1 MYYYTSTYGMSS
13 NPDKTLFSLIA
24 SLGSEDEAAALLT
37 SLLTPDELHTLSERW
52 QIITH
57 LLSGETQR
65 EVKAKLGVGIATV
78 TRGAREIKYGNGAV
92 QKFAKKLAA
101 RHRRHAHS
109 GRS

>member
-1 MYYYTSTYGMSS
+1 MSS
-13 NPDKTLFSLIA
+13 SPAKTLFSLIA
-24 SLGSEDEAAALLT
+24 SLRTDTEAADLLGA
-37 SLLTPDELHTLSERW
+37 LLTPDELHTLSERW

-65 EVKAKLGVGIATV
+65 EVQAKLGVGIATV

-101 RHRRHAHS
+101 KHRRHAHS
-109 GRS
+109 RRS